1 MSTHHSFP
9 EELKFYPEHPSDEK
23 TAKIQSSPSPMLEG
37 QEAPFEVKELHNQ
50 FEKDLYGSLAIYED
64 KRFDVTGVAIMVG
77 RDIHNLPTV
86 RLSDDVDGRCY
97 AHCIFPADDVLDQ
110 VKVGDRVT
118 IRSNYLVLSNK
129 SGIVMKYS
137 ELLCKENK

>member
-1 MSTHHSFP
+1 MSIHHSFP

-23 TAKIQSSPSPMLEG
+23 TAKIQSSLSPMLEG

-50 FEKDLYGSLAIYED
+50 FEKNLYGSLAIYED

-77 RDIHNLPTV
+77 R
-86 RLSDDVDGRCY
+86 
-97 AHCIFPADDVLDQ
+97 DVLDQ

-137 ELLCKENK
+137 ELLCKGK